1 MRYLILFFCSF
12 LCFSSYATNIK
23 IGFIDT
29 NHVITNLTKYKSSID
44 LISKD
49 FEPKKQELLDLYN
62 HIELLRSKINV
73 SKESKS
79 NELIEAELSKLLKLE
94 QSFKKETE
102 FWQSSMNK
110 QKIELLK
117 EIELIV
123 NQTINEYASREN
135 YDLILYDNV
144 AFVSDKVDISK
155 EIIAEI
161 EKL

>member
-44 LISKD
+44 LISTD
-49 FEPKKQELLDLYN
+49 FEPKKQKLLDLYN
-62 HIELLRSKINV
+62 HIELLRSKINL
-73 SKESKS
+73 SKESNS

-123 NQTINEYASREN
+123 NQTIDEYATREN

>member
-44 LISKD
+44 LISTD
-49 FEPKKQELLDLYN
+49 FEPKKQELLDLHN
-62 HIELLRSKINV
+62 HIELLRLKINL

-123 NQTINEYASREN
+123 NQTINEYAIKEN

>member
-29 NHVITNLTKYKSSID
+29 NHVITSLTKYKSSID
-44 LISKD
+44 LISTD

-62 HIELLRSKINV
+62 HIELLRSKINLA
-73 SKESKS
+73 KESDS

-123 NQTINEYASREN
+123 NQTIDEYATREN

-155 EIIAEI
+155 EIIDEI

>member
-62 HIELLRSKINV
+62 HIELLRSKINL
-73 SKESKS
+73 SKESNS

-123 NQTINEYASREN
+123 NQTIDEYATREN